1 MGQLDRFLVSVI
13 QMYPSVAFLQHVPN
27 QPKEGEPGRESD
39 IVLGGRNPSPFHTLP
54 PCSLDDAPDVIKLPA
69 PGRMS
74 SINMNMYA
82 ATRGAVWSSFW
93 VFTKKRMKNL
103 CNEPEDKKKKCL
115 WIVSVVQ
122 NLQSFYANV
131 MYISLI
137 SLQWWTVLIYLPV
150 SVDCSCMRPV
160 GCQFGY
166 RASFNSQRVATLSAY
181 LPCIRCISL
190 LQGGVL
196 HT

>member
-74 SINMNMYA
+74 FINMNMYA
-82 ATRGAVWSSFW
+82 ATRGAVWSSF
-93 VFTKKRMKNL
+93 
-103 CNEPEDKKKKCL
+103 
-115 WIVSVVQ
+115 
-122 NLQSFYANV
+122 
-131 MYISLI
+131 
-137 SLQWWTVLIYLPV
+137 
-150 SVDCSCMRPV
+150 
-160 GCQFGY
+160 
-166 RASFNSQRVATLSAY
+166 
-181 LPCIRCISL
+181 
-190 LQGGVL
+190 
-196 HT
+196 